1 MWIFWGTTYLGIR
14 IAVETVPPVVLMT
27 ARFLLS
33 GGLLLIGALI
43 TGARLPRGSELLR
56 TSLYG
61 IITIGIGTGLLVYAE
76 TWIPSGLAA
85 IMITTSPFWTAGI
98 DAMLPGGERLHGP
111 TLFGMLIG
119 FLGVGFLL
127 APDAMDAFAG
137 AGGGAIL
144 AGFAVLQL
152 GQIGWTVGALLQRRH
167 ATTVHPVISGA
178 VQQFA
183 TGLLF
188 LPFAL
193 WQHEAVHFTPR
204 ATWAIVYL
212 AVFGSVVG
220 YSAFIFTMQR
230 LPVAMASMYTYIN
243 PIVAVV
249 LGWLFLREPIGLR
262 HAVAMIITFAGVYLV
277 KRAQAALPV
286 APAED

>member
-33 GGLLLIGALI
+33 GGLLLIGALF
-43 TGARLPRGSELLR
+43 TRAKLPRGAELWW

-61 IITIGIGTGLLVYAE
+61 LITIGAGTGLLVYAE

-85 IMITTSPFWTAGI
+85 IMITTAPFWTAGI

-119 FLGVGFLL
+119 FLGVGSLL
-127 APDAMDAFAG
+127 APDAIAAIEG
-137 AGGGAIL
+137 TGGGAML
-144 AGFAVLQL
+144 AGFGVLQL
-152 GQIGWTVGALLQRRH
+152 GQVGWTVGALMQRRH
-167 ATTVHPVISGA
+167 STTVHPVISGA

-183 TGLLF
+183 TGLVF

-193 WQHEAVHFTPR
+193 MQTAPVHFTPR
-204 ATWAIVYL
+204 ATWAILYL

-249 LGWLFLREPIGLR
+249 LGWLFLSEPIGLR
-262 HAVAMIITFAGVYLV
+262 HAVAMVITFVGVYMV
-277 KRAQAALPV
+277 KRAQTALPV
-286 APAED
+286 APPED

>member
-1 MWIFWGTTYLGIR
+1 MLFRSDHPQFANYVALVSVWIFWGTTYLGIR

-167 ATTVHPVISGA
+167 ATTVHPVMSGA

-212 AVFGSVVG
+212 AV
-220 YSAFIFTMQR
+220 
-230 LPVAMASMYTYIN
+230 
-243 PIVAVV
+243 
-249 LGWLFLREPIGLR
+249 
-262 HAVAMIITFAGVYLV
+262 
-277 KRAQAALPV
+277 
-286 APAED
+286 